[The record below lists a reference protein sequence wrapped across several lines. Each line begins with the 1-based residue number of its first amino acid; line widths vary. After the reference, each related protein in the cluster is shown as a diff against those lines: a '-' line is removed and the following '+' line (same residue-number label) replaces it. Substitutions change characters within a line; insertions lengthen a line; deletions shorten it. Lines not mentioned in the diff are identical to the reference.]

1 MKKDFSQIS
10 DELLKAKAKEIIK
23 EKNLAQL
30 SNGKL
35 EAIFK
40 AVYFV
45 KDSDLFQPPFRRGF
59 SEVYN
64 ILDKKGHFVFG
75 FSSKKNNARSKTVLL
90 LELLNTFVT
99 PNDGFE

>member
-1 MKKDFSQIS
+1 MKKYFSQIL
-10 DELLKAKAKEIIK
+10 DELLKAKAKEIIN
-23 EKNLAQL
+23 ENNLAQL
-30 SNGKL
+30 SDGKL

-40 AVYFV
+40 TVHLV
-45 KDSDLFQPPFRRGF
+45 KGNDFFHPPFRKGY
-59 SEVYN
+59 SEEYN

-75 FSSKKNNARSKTVLL
+75 FSSNKNNAKSKTILL